1 MSKVLELTKE
11 LIKKPSVTPLDEGC
25 QDLIASRLKKL
36 GFEINHLPFGEVSN
50 LWATFGEGEKTLT
63 LLGHTDVVPTGPV
76 EKWTNGPFEPTER
89 DGLLY
94 GRGAADMKGS
104 VAAFVV
110 AAEEFCQKNPKPN
123 GRLSIMLTSDE
134 EGPAKDGVKK
144 VIKHL
149 TGQGEKIDW
158 CLVGEPTAEKKLGDV
173 VKIGRRGSIN
183 GVIKIQGIQGHAAYP
198 HNAENP
204 IHTSSKALNEIV
216 ALYWPDE
223 TGKFPDSVL
232 QVSNINSG
240 TGAHNVIP
248 GELSLKLN
256 VRYSPS
262 ISSLTVIDAVE
273 GILQKYK
280 LNFDSEWEDSGSPFL
295 TTSTTLINS
304 VIESIS
310 NVTGINEVNKSTEG
324 GTSDGRFI
332 APTGSEVVEV
342 GPLNASI
349 HKIDEAVSIQELE
362 MLPDIY
368 LKVITKLLT

>member
-11 LIKKPSVTPLDEGC
+11 LIKRESITPLDEGC
-25 QDLIASRLKKL
+25 QDLIATRLKKL
-36 GFEINHLPFGEVSN
+36 GFAIKHLPFGEVSN
-50 LWATFGEGEKTLT
+50 LWATYGKGEKTLT

-76 EKWTNGPFEPTER
+76 EKWTNDPFEPTER
-89 DGLLY
+89 DGFLY

-110 AAEEFCQKNPKPN
+110 AAEEFCKKNLKPN

-134 EGPAKDGVKK
+134 EGPARDGVRK
-144 VIKHL
+144 VIKHI
-149 TGQGEKIDW
+149 TDQGEKIDW
-158 CLVGEPTAEKKLGDV
+158 CLVGEPTAERRLGDV
-173 VKIGRRGSIN
+173 IKVGRRGSIN
-183 GVIKIQGIQGHAAYP
+183 GLIIIQGIQGHAAYP

-204 IHTSSKALNEIV
+204 IHKSSEALNEIV
-216 ALYWPDE
+216 ALHWPDE

-262 ISSLTVIDAVE
+262 ISSQTVIDAVE
-273 GILQKYK
+273 GILQKHK
-280 LNFDSEWEDSGSPFL
+280 LDFNSEWENSGSPFL
-295 TTSTTLINS
+295 TASTTLINS

-310 NVTGINEVNKSTEG
+310 NVTGINEVDQSTEG

-349 HKIDEAVSIQELE
+349 HKIDEAVNIEELE

>member
-25 QDLIASRLKKL
+25 QDLIASHLKKL
-36 GFEINHLPFGEVSN
+36 GFKINHLAFGEVSN
-50 LWATFGEGEKTLT
+50 LWATYGEGEKTLT

-76 EKWTNGPFEPTER
+76 EKWTNDPFKPTER

-134 EGPAKDGVKK
+134 EGPARDGVKK

-149 TGQGEKIDW
+149 TDQGEKIDW
-158 CLVGEPTAEKKLGDV
+158 CLVGEPTAERKLGDV

-183 GVIKIQGIQGHAAYP
+183 GVIKVQGIQGHAAYP

-223 TGKFPDSVL
+223 TGKFPDSIL

-262 ISSLTVIDAVE
+262 ISSQTVIDAVE

-310 NVTGINEVNKSTEG
+310 NVTGINEVDQSTEG

-368 LKVITKLLT
+368 LKVITKLLA

>member
-134 EGPAKDGVKK
+134 EGPARDGVKK

-149 TGQGEKIDW
+149 TDQGEKIDW
-158 CLVGEPTAEKKLGDV
+158 CLVGEPTAERKLGDV

-183 GVIKIQGIQGHAAYP
+183 GVIKVQGIQGHAAYP

-216 ALYWPDE
+216 ALHWPDE
-223 TGKFPDSVL
+223 TGKFPDSIL

-262 ISSLTVIDAVE
+262 ISSQTVIDTVE

-280 LNFDSEWEDSGSPFL
+280 LNFDSDWEDSGSPFL

-310 NVTGINEVNKSTEG
+310 NVTGINEVEQSTEG